1 MGVLTGVEIDRN
13 MGHESFRQIRISRW
27 ITTLHPVFWHIMIYW
42 FWYPLPLL
50 LHDKGGRDLQERSG
64 SIIIIPY
71 GESISTYLFYK
82 LYLLYSMGYAL
93 YYPDPLGKWAD
104 SWWPPFLFSEFGQPG
119 THGTKSHH

>member
-50 LHDKGGRDLQERSG
+50 LHDKGGRGLQERSG

-104 SWWPPFLFSEFGQPG
+104 SWWPPFLFSELPG